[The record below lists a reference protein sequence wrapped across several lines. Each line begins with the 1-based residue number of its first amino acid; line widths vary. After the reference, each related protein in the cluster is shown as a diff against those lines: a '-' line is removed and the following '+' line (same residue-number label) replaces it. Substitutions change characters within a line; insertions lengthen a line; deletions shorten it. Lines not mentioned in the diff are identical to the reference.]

1 MPLGQWTPGEVRPS
15 FPPSHLSPRGMPA
28 PSKLFSPIT
37 LGRGMLFDPRWPW
50 RVAVALNGNAAF
62 PPQYQR
68 RHPTLQGEP
77 IPGNP
82 PKPKG

>member
-1 MPLGQWTPGEVRPS
+1 
-15 FPPSHLSPRGMPA
+15 MPA